1 MTQRLWKC
9 LSRHCYPL
17 LHRIWRE
24 ERGANMV
31 IVALALMVLFG
42 FGGVAIDG
50 GNAFYQQQRMQ
61 IAADAAALGGARSL
75 ALGQDTATVDAR
87 IHELAFANDADSV
100 TWDYING
107 GRGVRVV
114 AQRSFET
121 YFARLYGHDV
131 FEVAGTAEAQYEP
144 VTDTENLFP
153 MTYSCNCLDG
163 GESTFPEE
171 EDPWDEDED
180 VSAEGCEL
188 YPIALHESNIGTGG
202 YVTDIYNGAMPGNFG
217 WLTWDGQN
225 NAPAMATMLTPPGNS
240 HLYTNPHDAGDHAV
254 SIGDWV
260 QGLPGVTNSSGIR
273 GALDVLKTRDIVV
286 PVWGTDGNGSG
297 AIGQGAGSLYHVV
310 EFALVRIVD
319 YRLPSEN
326 RISANFKGLVRCDDD
341 GNWIPVS
348 TPGLSTVDLL
358 DSEESE
364 YEITYMGHE
373 NNTWTYR
380 VNKISGGDLTSW
392 SLGAGGCNVLNST
405 APGGAFDAVAGA
417 DSITWNLEPGFT
429 SGEFSFTLDDEYMAT
444 PLDVTITSGPGA
456 TSAVLTGPDCY
467 APVDGDGTNPNTELS
482 ICLAPLDFETD
493 DAGGTL
499 VSGQIIDNEWAA
511 WGVHVTTNSPSS
523 HPAMIFDSSSPT
535 GGDNDLGTPN
545 QDFGGPGVGDGGK
558 AGMPGENSQALG
570 KVLIISEDNKPA
582 NPDDNGGGGTVIFTF
597 DLGIRMD
604 EVHILDIDD
613 YTLAG
618 TVRAYS
624 DVNGGNLLVSNRMAG
639 LGDNSVQVVPVNATG
654 VRRLEIEFP
663 GGGAVPAV
671 ISCRNQA
678 SNLYAIG
685 GVIWHDANADGVQGE
700 GEPGVSGVELELY
713 ASGMSQVL
721 ARMNTSSSGG
731 YQFKNLPAGSYTV
744 KITDG
749 NFGAGGPLAGAV
761 TASGAFSA
769 GAAAVTLPLDGGDN
783 LSVNG
788 GFILPGGSGGDAGP
802 QTALVSLSDNKST
815 QYEIALV
822 SHHRETWTYRV
833 SKVRGWNLKQW
844 TLGIGNCAGHITNL
858 SPTTGAQIGGNG
870 ITWIAEKPNQ
880 GFNLGEGAS
889 FSITLDNAYAGGR
902 VSATAE
908 SVKGGQAEVVIIGPD
923 CSQIDTTPVIE
934 DPIPGGGGG
943 DEDVACDFRWLDWN
957 GGARSTIE
965 LKNFMDAPVISG
977 DWKLGDVIPPGMPV
991 TNNSLIA
998 ATLNAKLGQD
1008 LLIPLTEWNGVGYQ
1022 VCGFANVRLLSYELA
1037 SNPIQMT
1044 VQFLHELV
1052 RSGDSD
1058 PNANDYGVRDVR
1070 MLD

>member
-1 MTQRLWKC
+1 MTQRLWKR
-9 LSRHCYPL
+9 LSGRCDSL

-31 IVALALMVLFG
+31 IVALALMMLFG
-42 FGGVAIDG
+42 FSGIAIDG

-75 ALGQDTATVDAR
+75 ALGQDTAAVDAR
-87 IHELAFANDADSV
+87 IRQLAFANHADSV

-121 YFARLYGHDV
+121 YFARLYGHDM

-144 VTDTENLFP
+144 VTHTEELFP

-171 EDPWDEDED
+171 ENPWDEDED
-180 VSAEGCEL
+180 ISAAGCEL
-188 YPIALHESNIGTGG
+188 YPIALNEWNIGTGG
-202 YVTDIYNGAMPGNFG
+202 FIVDIYNGVQPGNFG

-225 NAPAMATMLTPPGNS
+225 NAPALATMLTPPGNS
-240 HLYTNPHDAGDHAV
+240 HLYTNPYDAGDHAV

-260 QGLPGVTNSSGIR
+260 QGLPGVDNSSGIR
-273 GALDVLKTRDIVV
+273 AALDVLKTRDIVV
-286 PVWGTDGNGSG
+286 PVWGSDGNSSG

-319 YRLPSEN
+319 YRLPNEN
-326 RISANFKGLVRCDDD
+326 RISANFKGLVRCDGN
-341 GNWIPVS
+341 GNWLPIS
-348 TPGLSTVDLL
+348 TPGLSTVDLR
-358 DSEESE
+358 DADESE

-373 NNTWTYR
+373 NNTWTYQ

-392 SLGAGGCNVLNST
+392 SLGAGGCSIVNSAGPAAAS
-405 APGGAFDAVAGA
+405 APIAGA
-417 DSITWNLEPGFT
+417 ESITWNLEPGFT

-444 PLDVTITSGPGA
+444 PLDVTITSGPGT

-467 APVDGDGTNPNTELS
+467 APVDGGGTNPNTELS
-482 ICLAPLDFETD
+482 ICLAPLNFETD

-511 WGVHVTTNSPSS
+511 WGVHVTTNSPSN
-523 HPAMIFDSSSPT
+523 HPAMIFDTSNPT

-545 QDFGGPGVGDGGK
+545 QDFGGPGVGVGGK

-582 NPDDNGGGGTVIFTF
+582 NPDDNAGGGTVIFTF

-624 DVNGGNLLVSNRMAG
+624 DVNGGNLLVANRMAG

-663 GGGAVPAV
+663 GSGAIPAV

-685 GVIWHDANADGVQGE
+685 GVIWHDANADGVPDGE
-700 GEPGVSGVELELY
+700 EPGIAGVELELY
-713 ASGMSQVL
+713 AGGMNQIL
-721 ARMNTSSSGG
+721 AKTSTNATGG
-731 YQFKNLPAGSYTV
+731 YQFKNLPAGDYSV
-744 KITDG
+744 KIAGG
-749 NFGAGGPLAGAV
+749 NFDAGGPLAGAV
-761 TASGAFSA
+761 TAGGAFSA
-769 GAAAVTLPLDGGDN
+769 GTAAVTLPLDGGN
-783 LSVNG
+783 NPAVNG
-788 GFILPGGSGGDAGP
+788 GFILPGGGDANTGP
-802 QTALVSLSDNKST
+802 QTAIVSLPDNKST

-822 SHHRETWTYRV
+822 SHNRETWTYRV
-833 SKVRGWNLKQW
+833 REVRGWDLEYWN
-844 TLGIGNCAGHITNL
+844 LGIDNCAGHVTVH
-858 SPTTGAQIGGNG
+858 SPAAAQIGGNG
-870 ITWIAEKPNQ
+870 ITWTVDK
-880 GFNLGEGAS
+880 GFQEGF
-889 FSITLDNAYAGGR
+889 FSITLDNAYARGP
-902 VSATAE
+902 VTAVAE
-908 SVKGGQAEVVIIGPD
+908 SVKGGQAEVVIAGPD
-923 CSQIDTTPVIE
+923 CSQLDPTPVID
-934 DPIPGGGGG
+934 DPVPGGGEGEG
-943 DEDVACDFRWLDWN
+943 VACNFRWLDWN
-957 GGARSTIE
+957 GGAKTTME
-965 LKNFMDAPVISG
+965 LKNFMDAPALSG
-977 DWKLGDVIPPGMPV
+977 DWKLGDVIPPGPPV
-991 TNNSLIA
+991 TYNPLID

-1008 LLIPLTEWNGVGYQ
+1008 LLIPLTEWNGAGYQ
-1022 VCGFANVRLLSYELA
+1022 VCGFAEVQLLGYDLSVD
-1037 SNPIQMT
+1037 PIQMT
-1044 VQFLHELV
+1044 VQFLHKLV

-1058 PNANDYGVRDVR
+1058 PAAKDYGVRDVR